1 MTSTKQY
8 YGIKF
13 PFTDNN
19 VKGFFIDLNDKPEDK
34 IASEILHTILTT
46 KGTRIRRPD
55 FGTRLIDFI
64 FEPSDELTWDK
75 VEAEVKSAVQRF
87 VPKTVLNNI
96 EIYVDENNDSAIFL
110 DLDYSVTRGLHIVN
124 NRMVVK
130 L

>member
-1 MTSTKQY
+1 MASTKQY

-19 VKGFFIDLNDKPEDK
+19 VKGFFIDLNNNPEDK

-75 VEAEVKSAVQRF
+75 VESEVKAAVQKH
-87 VPKTVLNNI
+87 VPQTVLNNI
-96 EIYVDENNDSAIFL
+96 EIYVDEKNDNTVYL
-110 DLDYSVTRGLHIVN
+110 DLDYSVTRGLNIVN

>member
-1 MTSTKQY
+1 MASTKQY

-19 VKGFFIDLNDKPEDK
+19 VKGFFIDLNNNTEDK

-75 VEAEVKSAVQRF
+75 VESEVKAAVQKH
-87 VPKTVLNNI
+87 VPQTVLNNI
-96 EIYVDENNDSAIFL
+96 EIYVDEKNDNTVYL
-110 DLDYSVTRGLHIVN
+110 DLDYSVTRGLNIVN

>member
-1 MTSTKQY
+1 MAETTQY

-19 VKGFFIDLNDKPEDK
+19 NKGFFIDLNGNPEDK

-55 FGTRLIDFI
+55 FGTRLIDYI